1 MTVNWQG
8 VLPAVTTPFTS
19 DLKLDLSRVEEHC
32 TRMLDA
38 GCVGVIPCGSL
49 GESATLTSDEKAE
62 VVAACADAAGVRGS
76 VVAGVAS
83 LSTAGAVELARRAE
97 AMGASGL
104 MILPPYAYSTDW
116 HEMKEHVSRV
126 IAATPLPCIL
136 YNNPVAYGTDF
147 LPEQIVELA
156 DQHQNLQAV
165 KESST
170 DVRRVTELRR
180 ITSERLEILVGV
192 DDLIVEGVA
201 AGASGWVAG
210 LVNAFPEESVTLF
223 ELARD
228 GRHDQARQLYEWFL
242 PLLRLDTLPKLV
254 QLIKLAQELVGQ
266 GEWPSRPPRLRLTES
281 ERAETAAVVQAAL
294 DARPPKVA
302 PVG

>member
-8 VLPAVTTPFTS
+8 VLPAITTPFTP
-19 DLKLDLSRVEEHC
+19 DLQLDARRVEEHC

-49 GESATLTSDEKAE
+49 GESATLTSDEKAH
-62 VVAACADAAGVRGS
+62 VVAACAEAVGDRGA

-83 LSTAGAVELARRAE
+83 LSTAGAVELALRAE
-97 AMGASGL
+97 AVGAAGL
-104 MILPPYAYSTDW
+104 MVLPPYAYSTDW
-116 HEMKEHVSRV
+116 HEMKAHVSSV

-147 LPEQIVELA
+147 RPEQIVELA
-156 DQHQNLQAV
+156 DEHPNLQAV

-180 ITSERLEILVGV
+180 IASDRLEILVGV
-192 DDLIVEGVA
+192 DDLIREGVA

-210 LVNAFPEESVTLF
+210 LVNAFPQESVTLF

-228 GRHDQARQLYEWFL
+228 GRDDEARQLYEWFL

-266 GEWPSRPPRLRLTES
+266 GEWPSRPPRLPLTDA
-281 ERAETAAVVQAAL
+281 ERAETVAVVQAAL
-294 DARPPKVA
+294 DTRPSRIA
-302 PVG
+302 HVG

>member
-1 MTVNWQG
+1 MTVNWQA
-8 VLPAVTTPFTS
+8 VLPAITTPFTN
-19 DLKLDLSRVEEHC
+19 DLQLDLARVEQHC

-49 GESATLTSDEKAE
+49 GESATLTSDEKE
-62 VVAACADAAGVRGS
+62 QVVAACVDAAVDRGS
-76 VVAGVAS
+76 VVAGIAS
-83 LSTAGAVELARRAE
+83 LSTTDAVELATRAE
-97 AMGASGL
+97 GVGAAGL
-104 MILPPYAYSTDW
+104 MVLPPYAYSTDW
-116 HEMKEHVSRV
+116 REMKEHVSRV
-126 IAATPLPCIL
+126 IAATPLPCML

-156 DQHQNLQAV
+156 DQHPNLQAV

-180 ITSERLEILVGV
+180 VASDRLEILVGV

-210 LVNAFPEESVTLF
+210 LVNAFPEESVMLF

-228 GRHDQARQLYEWFL
+228 RRHEEARRLYEWFL
-242 PLLRLDTLPKLV
+242 PLLRLDTQPKLV

-266 GEWPSRPPRLRLTES
+266 GEWPSRPPRLPLGET
-281 ERAETAAVVQAAL
+281 ERAETVAVVQAAL
-294 DARPPKVA
+294 DTRPPRIA
-302 PVG
+302 RGC